1 MIRPSII
8 IIPAMLCIAWSSLS
22 AQDQPITRQ
31 PVTTSIVGTPTRLA
45 MAVENVFTSMAW
57 YARLGFSPL
66 SSYSTKPDSVMY
78 LTDGQV
84 AISLVRTSM
93 PSPVLYF
100 RAQNMKAVMD
110 TLKAL
115 AIAMTYDVRGPS
127 FGEIRFRSPGGVF
140 CAVRPADDEPA
151 VNAAVHE
158 NTVCGRNTEWS
169 IGVDRL
175 AHEKNF
181 WHALGFTVR
190 REANVPYPF
199 AIMSDGII
207 SIGLHEQRDIPT
219 LAITYFATDMEARI
233 DRLKKSGITFEEEIP
248 SPDNRI
254 SNAILKSTDGQLIFM
269 FEGVQ

>member
-1 MIRPSII
+1 MIRTSIVI
-8 IIPAMLCIAWSSLS
+8 TTLFCIAWSSLLS
-22 AQDQPITRQ
+22 AQEQPITRQ

-66 SSYSTKPDSVMY
+66 STYSTKPDSIMY

-84 AISLVRTSM
+84 AISLVRTQM

-100 RAQNMKAVMD
+100 RAQNMKTVMD

-115 AIAMTYDVRGPS
+115 AIATTYDVRGPGFS
-127 FGEIRFRSPGGVF
+127 EIRFRSPGGVF
-140 CAVRPADDEPA
+140 CAVRPVDDEPA
-151 VNAAVHE
+151 VSAPVHE
-158 NTVCGRNTEWS
+158 NTICGRNTEWS

-190 REANVPYPF
+190 REANEPYPF
-199 AIMSDGII
+199 AIMSDGIV